1 MWAVRSDQR
10 FRDLP
15 KLSFTALGS
24 NSSRIRSG
32 FIPTKQENRIPRC
45 LLYKGFS
52 DKIYCLFC
60 SVYFLTLPI
69 MTSTLFLRNCHTS
82 DALILA
88 LVTSNIMRSGMKSA
102 EYIWWIFIQ
111 RFKDTHDTCVCA
123 LCTLL
128 SANIPANVQWGW
140 MITDCSRKANT
151 ELVIVHWK
159 SDSKGYVL
167 KAKGRSLTCTLCLIK
182 GFTFWI
188 ARSQN

>member
-1 MWAVRSDQR
+1 M
-10 FRDLP
+10 
-15 KLSFTALGS
+15 
-24 NSSRIRSG
+24 
-32 FIPTKQENRIPRC
+32 
-45 LLYKGFS
+45 
-52 DKIYCLFC
+52 
-60 SVYFLTLPI
+60 YFFTLPI
-69 MTSTLFLRNCHTS
+69 MTSTLFLKNCHTS

-111 RFKDTHDTCVCA
+111 CFKDTHDTCICA

-159 SDSKGYVL
+159 SDSKGYVFKSQRQKL
-167 KAKGRSLTCTLCLIK
+167 NTHPMSHQRVHILNCKISKLITGK
-182 GFTFWI
+182 HSIQQGCQHKLFGE
-188 ARSQN
+188 